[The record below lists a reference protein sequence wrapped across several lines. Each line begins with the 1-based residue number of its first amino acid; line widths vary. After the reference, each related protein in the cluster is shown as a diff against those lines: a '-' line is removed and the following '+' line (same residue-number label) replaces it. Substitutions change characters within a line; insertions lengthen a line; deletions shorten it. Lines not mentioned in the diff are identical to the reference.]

1 MNKKNLKLLNKFKQ
15 NFYNFKS
22 LTNLKNFQIELQK
35 NINMITKDRYII
47 INNKAE
53 KYKKILKQFSS
64 KKLNPSL
71 WIQSLQ
77 DQIERVASSETNDVF
92 LQQSQVWPRAITWV
106 LMSGTAFAIGWV
118 SIAKT
123 DEVVIAMGKLEPKGG
138 VIDVQMPIEGIAK
151 EVLVKEG
158 EIVEKDQILIKLD
171 TELTEAKYYALNK
184 KLELNI
190 KILDKLSLL
199 VKEGAVSEL
208 QYMEQESKIED
219 IKSEIKASLVRLKYQ
234 EIVAPARGIVF
245 ELQPKGAGYV
255 ARSSQPV
262 MKVVPLDQLL
272 AKIEIDSRS
281 IGFVS
286 EGKKAEIS
294 IDSFPASDFGV
305 IEGVVTRIGSDA
317 LPPNPREGKG
327 YRFPAQVT
335 LSNQYL
341 KVKSGQKLPLQAG
354 MSLSA
359 NIKLRKV
366 TYLQL
371 LLNKF
376 GEKAKSIKSI

>member
-1 MNKKNLKLLNKFKQ
+1 
-15 NFYNFKS
+15 
-22 LTNLKNFQIELQK
+22 
-35 NINMITKDRYII
+35 MITKDRYII

-106 LMSGTAFAIGWV
+106 LMSGTAFAIGWI

-123 DEVVIAMGKLEPKGG
+123 DEVVIAIGKLEPKGG